1 MNGSDAIRSTRFRQ
15 EREASWRRLET
26 LAAQVERR
34 GLAALSYGEL
44 SELTEAYRQAMNS
57 LSVARDI
64 SMDRALLTYLERLCA
79 RAYLVVYAPQEGLG
93 GLISRLYGR
102 GIPEA
107 VRRRWPALLLATL
120 ALFLGALVGWRLTVE
135 DPSWFYSFVP
145 PGLAGGRT
153 PSATAELL
161 RQTLHDSGVRS
172 LAGTFASYLFTHNA
186 RIAILI
192 FCTGVAC
199 AVPSFALTFYN
210 GLILGAFFSLFA
222 GHGLGYELFAW
233 LSVHGVTE
241 LAATCVACA
250 GGAELGLA
258 VLMPGELTRR
268 EALRDRGRD
277 AMKLLALAATMLVAA
292 ALLEGVVRQTVQAP
306 ALRIAIGWGVGTA
319 WLLWL
324 TLAGRR
330 GT

>member
-1 MNGSDAIRSTRFRQ
+1 
-15 EREASWRRLET
+15 
-26 LAAQVERR
+26 
-34 GLAALSYGEL
+34 
-44 SELTEAYRQAMNS
+44 
-57 LSVARDI
+57 
-64 SMDRALLTYLERLCA
+64 
-79 RAYLVVYAPQEGLG
+79 
-93 GLISRLYGR
+93 
-102 GIPEA
+102 
-107 VRRRWPALLLATL
+107 
-120 ALFLGALVGWRLTVE
+120 
-135 DPSWFYSFVP
+135 
-145 PGLAGGRT
+145 
-153 PSATAELL
+153 
-161 RQTLHDSGVRS
+161 
-172 LAGTFASYLFTHNA
+172 
-186 RIAILI
+186 
-192 FCTGVAC
+192 
-199 AVPSFALTFYN
+199 
-210 GLILGAFFSLFA
+210 
-222 GHGLGYELFAW
+222 
-233 LSVHGVTE
+233 VTE